1 MRETAMPDAARSP
14 GRAWL
19 IVALIGALGL
29 TLLSAWRQGWFTPTA
44 RVFVVL
50 PAANGVQAGMPV
62 KVKGFV
68 IGEVDEISLQDNL
81 DVRVGM
87 RLASAKMALLGADAK
102 VRFGRDG
109 PIGAKYIDL
118 HPGAPRGAR
127 LAAGATLALDA
138 GTEIEDVMAT
148 VKTGVEKLTR
158 TLEKLDPILDDTRK
172 LTAEAAAM
180 REDVRKSLAA
190 TLTEIQGMSGELRQ
204 TSVSARG
211 LVNHLDDD
219 RARVVGDV
227 RKLLEAVQGTAGDVR
242 DSVRTVQGELAPS
255 LKLARDLLT
264 DVRATGADV
273 RAMVGEARGEVPAL
287 VRAGRT
293 AADDAADITQGL
305 KRTWPI
311 STLTAPAASGAL
323 PLSAYEAGAQ

>member
-1 MRETAMPDAARSP
+1 MIPAEEPQANRS
-14 GRAWL
+14 GRFWL
-19 IVALIGALGL
+19 IAALVAALGL
-29 TLLSAWRQGWFTPTA
+29 ALLSAWRQGWFTPTA

-50 PAANGVQAGMPV
+50 PAANGVQIGMPV

-68 IGEVDEISLQDNL
+68 IGEVDEVSLRDDL

-109 PIGAKYIDL
+109 PIGAKYVDL
-118 HPGAPRGAR
+118 HPGAPKGAR
-127 LAAGATLALDA
+127 LAAGTTLALDA

-172 LTAEAAAM
+172 LTAEAAEM
-180 REDVRKSLAA
+180 REDVRKSLSA

-204 TSVSARG
+204 TSVSARA
-211 LVNHLDDD
+211 LVTHLNGD
-219 RARVVGDV
+219 RAQVVGDV
-227 RKLLEAVQGTAGDVR
+227 RKLLGTVQDTASDVR
-242 DSVRTVQGELAPS
+242 DTVRATQSELTPS
-255 LKLARDLLT
+255 LKLAREML
-264 DVRATGADV
+264 ADV
-273 RAMVGEARGEVPAL
+273 RAMAGEVRGDVPGL
-287 VRAGRT
+287 VHSGRS

-305 KRTWPI
+305 RQTWPI
-311 STLTAPAASGAL
+311 STLAKPAETGAL
-323 PLSAYEAGAQ
+323 PLSGYEGGTP